1 MSITMVKTDNI
12 LEHIIHL
19 IRQSGAFTDAN
30 DECVRS
36 LAEVVNWMTV
46 PGGTTLFSQ
55 GEPSTAM
62 FITVNGLLGAYARNG
77 AGNVMLVGRIGPGG
91 LIGEM
96 GCVAGEPRSATI
108 RALRTSEVL
117 KVSWEDIE
125 PLARAHPVLL
135 FSLCRTVIGRM
146 RGLVEGKP
154 PQTRL
159 RTLCLLPHG
168 NNHEM
173 RIFADDL
180 VAELTKLGPTFLVT
194 KATCQDYMTDQL
206 FSLEAS
212 HEYVVYL
219 ADDSKTP
226 WTRLCLQQA
235 DSVLVLAQGAD
246 SPRPIEP
253 FTDVVSSAI
262 STDLVLLWPGKIIPE
277 KTGPWLDTLHPR
289 AHYHVRSSSDV
300 GRVARLLTGNGLGIV
315 LSGGGARGLAH
326 VGVRRAFAENDIP
339 IDAVV
344 GTSIGALVG
353 ASIAMEWDHLT
364 SRTRAH
370 QFSRKHPLLGLV
382 LPRRSLLSG
391 RNLRRSLEEW
401 YGETEIEET
410 PIRYACVSANLTTPG
425 ANVHFR
431 GKLKTWVRASS
442 SLPGIFPPVLEKGA
456 LHIDGGVVNNLP
468 TDLIRAMG
476 VGFVVAVDVGQVAE
490 QEVTSTTPGTG
501 WMLPNIIEVLMRVA
515 TMGSDSRYLS
525 ARQQCDVLLNPNL
538 LSVDLLD
545 FRAYDRAMQIGY
557 DCAIEKIGQIKH
569 RIPDQAADAITPW
582 ISDS

>member
-1 MSITMVKTDNI
+1 MTITMAKSDGI
-12 LEHIIHL
+12 LEHIIFL
-19 IRQSGAFTDAN
+19 IRQSGTFADAN

-36 LAEVVNWMTV
+36 LAKVVSWMTV
-46 PGGTTLFSQ
+46 PGGSTLFSQ

-62 FITVNGLLGAYARNG
+62 FITVNGLLGAYVRNG
-77 AGNVMLVGRIGPGG
+77 AGDVILVGRIGPGG

-108 RALRTSEVL
+108 HALRTSEVL

-125 PLARAHPVLL
+125 PLARAHPALL

-154 PQTRL
+154 PQTKL

-168 NNHEM
+168 NNRE
-173 RIFADDL
+173 IQTFTDDL
-180 VAELTKLGPTFLVT
+180 IAELKKLGPTFLVT
-194 KATCQDYMTDQL
+194 KATCQDYLTDQL
-206 FSLEAS
+206 FALEAS
-212 HEYVVYL
+212 HDYIVYL
-219 ADDSKTP
+219 ADNTKTA

-235 DSVLVLAQGAD
+235 DSVLILAQGAD
-246 SPRPIEP
+246 APQPIEP
-253 FTDVVSSAI
+253 FADVVSSAI
-262 STDLVLLWPGKIIPE
+262 STDLVLLWPGTIIPG
-277 KTGPWLDTLHPR
+277 KTGPWLDTLRPR
-289 AHYHVRSSSDV
+289 AHYHVRSAHDV

-326 VGVRRAFAENDIP
+326 VGVRRAFAEHDIA

-353 ASIAMEWDHLT
+353 ASVAMEWDHLT
-364 SRTRAH
+364 SRARAH
-370 QFSRKHPLLGLV
+370 QFSRKHPLLELV

-391 RNLRRSLEEW
+391 RNLRASLEEW
-401 YGETEIEET
+401 YGDTEIEET
-410 PIRYACVSANLTTPG
+410 PVRYACVSANLTTSG
-425 ANVHFR
+425 TNVHFR
-431 GKLKTWVRASS
+431 GKLKTWVLAST
-442 SLPGIFPPVLEKGA
+442 SLPGIFPPVLEKGS

-468 TDLIRAMG
+468 TDIIRSMG
-476 VGFVVAVDVGQVAE
+476 VGFVVAVDVGQVSE
-490 QEVTSTTPGTG
+490 QGVASDVPGSG
-501 WMLPNIIEVLMRVA
+501 WMLPNIIEILMRVA
-515 TMGSDSRYLS
+515 TMGSDARYIS
-525 ARQQCDVLLNPNL
+525 SRQQCEVLLNPNL

-557 DCAIEKIGQIKH
+557 DCAIGKIGQIKN
-569 RIPDQAADAITPW
+569 RIPDQVADAISPW